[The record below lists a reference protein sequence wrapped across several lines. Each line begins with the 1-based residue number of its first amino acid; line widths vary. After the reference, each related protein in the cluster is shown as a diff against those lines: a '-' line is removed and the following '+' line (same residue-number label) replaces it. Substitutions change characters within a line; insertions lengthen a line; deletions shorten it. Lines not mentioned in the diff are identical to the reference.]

1 MARGTVASPVLD
13 EPVSRL
19 VEVPPAVPP
28 SAGEGPSPWWSPSG
42 KEPVISNARLGML
55 VFLAFETMFFGG
67 LLGAFLVFR
76 LSSVRW
82 PPPGQPYLPGAITW
96 INTGILL
103 ASSYTMGRALRAIRA
118 GDHSGLLHGLGITA
132 LLGTIFLAV
141 QGTEW
146 VRLVRFGLTLS
157 SGIYGSTFYTLIGC
171 HGLHVLGAVAWLLIN
186 LLQAIGGRFTARDH
200 VGVQLCG
207 MYWYFVVSLWPVLF
221 GLVYLF

>member
-1 MARGTVASPVLD
+1 
-13 EPVSRL
+13 
-19 VEVPPAVPP
+19 
-28 SAGEGPSPWWSPSG
+28 
-42 KEPVISNARLGML
+42 ML
-55 VFLAFETMFFGG
+55 MFLAFETMFFGG

-132 LLGTIFLAV
+132 LFGTIFLAV

-186 LLQAIGGRFTARDH
+186 LLQAIGGRFTARGH

-207 MYWYFVVSLWPVLF
+207 MYWYFVVGLWPVLF